1 MKRLLT
7 YSIILFLLACGQAI
21 DNNKPSGLFPI
32 KEFGKWGYINSY
44 GQTVIK
50 CQFDEVGQFSEGL
63 AAILID
69 TVWGFIDTTG
79 KIVIEPKY
87 YMASLFS
94 EGLSNV
100 IIQKDTS
107 FQNAFI
113 RTDGTIAFLTEHE
126 YVGSFYNGKAEVEID
141 NEICYFNK
149 KGEIAINTHYPYSEG
164 RFHEGIVKVWTGDSS
179 KYIDTTGKTIAIF
192 QGISNENFS
201 EGLAKISLNGE
212 SFYIDNLGK
221 KKITPQNSTLTFFS
235 FSDGMAKVTISGS
248 DHKTGFIDIT
258 GKIVIPIQYHDIR
271 GFTEGVA
278 AFEENNVWG
287 FIDKTGKVVI
297 KPQFEQIEYEGFSN
311 GLCRAKQNHQWG
323 YINKKGE
330 FVWKEQVGIEY
341 SKLDLSKWNLDTL
354 ETNNAL
360 FAGKNAVSDN
370 FPRKQIFTSLNQ
382 LTLKVDTVDLTV
394 FADKYFAHKLYL
406 INASKDT
413 FKIPAQDGRIKIIQ
427 QAKNKKGEW
436 QDIEYFMNSFC
447 GNSYHTLRLTPNQF
461 QIFATPIFKGD
472 FNTQL
477 RFKLKIDKQIIY
489 SNIYTGQINISQL
502 LNPKNNEES

>member
-7 YSIILFLLACGQAI
+7 FSTLILLFACSHTK
-21 DNNKPSGLFPI
+21 DYNKSSGLFPI
-32 KEFGKWGYINSY
+32 KEFGKWGYINTD

-50 CQFDEVGQFSEGL
+50 CQFDEAGQFSEGL
-63 AAILID
+63 AAILVD

-87 YMASLFS
+87 SSVAQFS
-94 EGLSNV
+94 EGLCFV
-100 IIQKDTS
+100 TIQKDTI

-113 RTDGTIAFLTEHE
+113 RTNGTIAFITDHE
-126 YVGSFYNGKAEVEID
+126 YVGSFYNGRAEVEID

-164 RFHEGIVKVWTGDSS
+164 RFHDGIAKVWSGDSS
-179 KYIDTTGKTIAIF
+179 KYIDTTGKTIALF
-192 QGISNENFS
+192 PGISNDNFS
-201 EGLAKISLNGE
+201 EGLARISLNGE

-221 KKITPQNSTLTFFS
+221 KKIIPQNSHLTFFS
-235 FSDGMAKVTISGS
+235 FSDGMAQVTISGS
-248 DHKTGFIDIT
+248 DHQTGFINKT
-258 GKIVIPIQYHDIR
+258 GKLVIPIQYHDIR
-271 GFTEGVA
+271 DFKEGLA

-287 FIDKTGKVVI
+287 FIDKTGKTVI
-297 KPQFEQIEYEGFSN
+297 EPQFEQIEYEGFSK
-311 GLCRAKQNHQWG
+311 GLCIAKQNHQWG

-330 FVWKEQVGIEY
+330 FIWKEQVGLEY
-341 SKLDLSKWNLDTL
+341 TKLDLSKWELDTL

-360 FAGKNAVSDN
+360 FAGKKAVSDN
-370 FPRKQIFTSLNQ
+370 FPRKQIFPSLNQ

-413 FKIPAQDGRIKIIQ
+413 VNIPAQDGHIKIKQ

-447 GNSYHTLRLTPNQF
+447 GNSYHTLSLTPNQF

-477 RFKLKIDKQIIY
+477 RFKLKIEKQIIF
-489 SNIYTGQINISQL
+489 SNIYTGQINFSQL
-502 LNPKNNEES
+502 LSPKNDEES